1 MWGNSPWL
9 SPLEMLKMNSLGP
22 LRASIALIPLGTK
35 GSFGMS
41 WLFTQLVEL
50 ALVHWGDV
58 NVSRFLSERLGE
70 ARLCPAMMEFF
81 DFIFY

>member
-1 MWGNSPWL
+1 
-9 SPLEMLKMNSLGP
+9 MLKIISLGP

-50 ALVHWGDV
+50 ALVHWVMSLLVDSLV
-58 NVSRFLSERLGE
+58 RV
-70 ARLCPAMMEFF
+70 
-81 DFIFY
+81 